1 MKINHFSRASFLI
14 IFSMVLVTL
23 SYAQDHFEKKERG
36 ISVSVLPEK
45 EVYGV
50 GENVTF
56 TIKVENTGSAP
67 VTFQFP
73 TTCWFDYWI
82 DYGFSY
88 LYSGIFCNTLYFEF
102 DLLPG
107 QSFQESFAHSPA
119 QYYLFPGYHTIT
131 GIVSGYEY
139 YCGSAEILVV
149 EKYTVNL
156 PAGWSDISSYLVP
169 YNSDIINMFS
179 QVEDELIM
187 LTSFT
192 TVYSPVLNI
201 LPGLPWDH
209 SSGYFVKFDAPVQF
223 SFYGN
228 LIAAGSIQLSAGWNL
243 IPVAGNCNYDCE
255 AIFDG
260 LDVEIVKEAIGFRV
274 FWPAM
279 DIQTFYFFEP
289 GKAYLIKMN
298 SAGTLVFPPC
308 D

>member
-1 MKINHFSRASFLI
+1 MKINHFSRASFFI
-14 IFSMVLVTL
+14 FFSMVLVSL
-23 SYAQDHFEKKERG
+23 SYAQDHYEKKERG

-88 LYSGIFCNTLYFEF
+88 LYSGIFCNTMYFEF

-107 QSFQESFAHSPA
+107 QSFLQSFTHSPA
-119 QYYLFPGYHTIT
+119 QYYLYPGYHTIT
-131 GIVSGYEY
+131 GIVNGYEY
-139 YCGSAEILVV
+139 YCSSAEILVV
-149 EKYTVNL
+149 EKHTIEL

-169 YNSDIINMFS
+169 HNSDIINMFS

-187 LTSFT
+187 LNNFNTS
-192 TVYSPVLNI
+192 YSPPNGI
-201 LPGLPWDH
+201 FPGNSWDT
-209 SSGYFVKFDAPVQF
+209 SSGYFVKFAEPVQF
-223 SFYGN
+223 AFYGTSPVN
-228 LIAAGSIQLSAGWNL
+228 NMLQLSAGWNL
-243 IPVAGNCNYDCE
+243 IPVPVNNSYNISEILIGID
-255 AIFDG
+255 FQ
-260 LDVEIVKEAIGFRV
+260 IVKEAVGMDLY
-274 FWPAM
+274 WPAM
-279 DIQTFYFFEP
+279 DIQTLYFFEP

-298 SAGTLVFPPC
+298 SEGTLVFPAG